1 MTTLANAKVATST
14 TSQARSFAAL
24 LRRSDFANKVAQTY
38 ATQVIA
44 LGLAVITT
52 IVIARAL
59 GPAGRGLYAAALAI
73 GMLGVQFGNFGLS
86 ASNTYYLAQEPK
98 LLRSVLGNT
107 LLASIGIGSCGA
119 AAVWVFFHLF
129 PRCAIVPGPLLVI
142 GLICVPVGL
151 TYMLCQSML
160 LALHQVTAYNL
171 IELTNRSVALILIG
185 VIVTRRF
192 VTPESMLIAV
202 LLGQVAG
209 TFWSYL
215 RLSRCFEGLP
225 RPSLSILREHL
236 RISFKAYVILFLSF
250 MVLKADTLLVKWIL
264 GAEQTGYYSI
274 AASMADYVLLL
285 PTTIGMILFPKLS
298 GIRDVV
304 EKLRRARGA
313 TIGTAF
319 CLLPLLVVS
328 GLVARYAV
336 KVLFGPAF
344 LPAADAFVWL
354 IPGIFTLGVEVVL
367 VQFLNGIGYPPIV
380 MWAWLFSSV
389 ANVALNIYVI
399 PRQGIVGASAVSSV
413 TYTLTLVFIVAIV
426 RFRWYKPAAVSEA
439 SHA

>member
-1 MTTLANAKVATST
+1 MSTLANTKVATSPR
-14 TSQARSFAAL
+14 SPARSLVAL
-24 LRRSDFANKVAQTY
+24 LRSSDFASKVAQTY
-38 ATQVIA
+38 TTQVIA
-44 LGLAVITT
+44 LGLGVTTT

-98 LLRSVLGNT
+98 LLRAVLGNT
-107 LLASIGIGSCGA
+107 LLASMGIGSCGA
-119 AAVWVFFHLF
+119 VSVWSFFHLF
-129 PRCAIVPGPLLVI
+129 PSYAIVPSALLVI
-142 GLICVPVGL
+142 GLIWVPVGL

-160 LALHQVTAYNL
+160 LALHQVTEYNL
-171 IELTNRSVALILIG
+171 IELTNRSVALMLIG
-185 VIVTRRF
+185 VIVTKRL
-192 VTPESMLIAV
+192 VTPESTLIAV
-202 LLGQVAG
+202 LSGQVVG
-209 TFWSYL
+209 TVWSYS
-215 RLSRCFEGLP
+215 RLLRCFEGLP
-225 RPSLSILREHL
+225 RPSLGILREHL

-298 GIRDVV
+298 GIRDIV
-304 EKLRRARGA
+304 EKLRRAKRA

-319 CLLPLLVVS
+319 CLLPLLAVS
-328 GLVARYAV
+328 GLGARYAV
-336 KVLFGPAF
+336 KLLFGAAF

-354 IPGIFTLGVEVVL
+354 IPGIFTLGLEIVL
-367 VQFLNGIGYPPIV
+367 VQFLNSIGYPPIV
-380 MWAWLFSSV
+380 MWVWLFSSV
-389 ANVALNIYVI
+389 ANIALNIYVI

-413 TYTLTLVFIVAIV
+413 TYTLTLVFIIAIV
-426 RFRWYKPAAVSEA
+426 NFRWYKSAAVSEA